1 MCRRATTRKAPG
13 CGSMSTDS
21 SSGSRRHPR
30 NYFILVYGRVGFV
43 PLVIFL
49 PLRCFAEIIEG
60 LSDLICLFKRTKAGR
75 FMATLES
82 IHAQVRAFGPLDL
95 ADVNVS
101 SRGKRVRIRL
111 IVR

>member
-1 MCRRATTRKAPG
+1 
-13 CGSMSTDS
+13 MSTDS

-43 PLVIFL
+43 PIVIFL

-60 LSDLICLFKRTKAGR
+60 LSDLLCLFKRTKAGR
-75 FMATLES
+75 SMATLES
-82 IHAQVRAFGPLDL
+82 IQAQIRAFGPLDL

-101 SRGKRVRIRL
+101 SHGKRVHIRL
-111 IVR
+111 LVR